1 MKTLIAFE
9 LKKILNRKVLWV
21 MLAFGLA
28 MMAWVDKEVIQYR
41 TSGYLQ
47 GWRAVIAQYEGQ
59 TITEAF
65 RQQALSDY
73 NQYVAGNAEHFVAYP
88 SDAQGGLRYHSKG
101 FDYYLG
107 AGSAYDRLTQM
118 TTLESEQEQFADAQQ
133 YLKNGTWE
141 DGKPLDA
148 GSRRYFER
156 YVHRGPQTPV
166 LHDAK
171 GWQDYLDT
179 GKASLPGMVAM
190 ILSALALLGAFNGEA
205 SARMEAVVLTTKA
218 RRRLTT
224 AKLLAGGCAACAVAL
239 LFLALH
245 VGVFAWAYM
254 LDGAHLPAGQVYFHY
269 ATDLTVA
276 QAFALS
282 NGVTVLAVLAC
293 AAVAAWA
300 SAQFRHPL
308 LALLVAGAVLGAMMG
323 VDGLINTISNL
334 SDSLL
339 PDWVNLLHEYAFLL
353 PTSALYNHYG
363 VFYGMDEPLK
373 LAFLLACPSAITAL
387 FCWLAQYAF
396 LRRRRA

>member
-9 LKKILNRKVLWV
+9 LKKLVNRKVLWV
-21 MLAFGLA
+21 VLALGLA
-28 MMAWVDKEVIQYR
+28 MMAWADKEVIQYR

-47 GWRAVIAQYEGQ
+47 GWRAVIAQYEGR
-59 TITEAF
+59 TVTEAF
-65 RQQALSDY
+65 RQQVLSDY

-88 SDAQGGLRYHSKG
+88 SDAQGGVRYHSKG

-107 AGSAYDRLTQM
+107 AGSAYDRLTQI
-118 TTLESEQEQFADAQQ
+118 TTLESDQEQLLDAEQ
-133 YLKNGTWE
+133 YLKSGTWE

-148 GSRRYFER
+148 SSRRYFEQ
-156 YVHRGPQTPV
+156 YVRQGPQTPGV
-166 LHDAK
+166 HDAK

-179 GKASLPGMVAM
+179 GKSSLPGMVAM
-190 ILSALALLGAFNGEA
+190 ILSVLALLGSFNGEA

-218 RRRLTT
+218 RRRLAA
-224 AKLLAGGCAACAVAL
+224 AKLLAGGCVACAVAL
-239 LFLALH
+239 LFLTLH
-245 VGVFAWAYM
+245 VGVFAWAYG
-254 LDGAHLPAGQVYFHY
+254 LEGAGLPASQVFFHY

-282 NGVTVLAVLAC
+282 NVATVLAVLAC

-353 PTSALYNHYG
+353 PASALYNHYG
-363 VFYGMDEPLK
+363 VFYGMDEPIK
-373 LAFLLACPSAITAL
+373 LTFLGVFPLMLIAL
-387 FCWLAQYAF
+387 LCWLAKSSF
-396 LRRRRA
+396 LRQRMV